1 MRCLPDEGEFM
12 AAFMRANPP
21 QASESPD
28 TRMWPLE
35 AQLLGQI
42 IDLLAAANWQRGG
55 GKGSRPKSILTQAPQ
70 RPSQSV
76 MSNEDMRAYLDRMG
90 PQASQRESDDDE
102 PRADPDAPV
111 VS

>member
-1 MRCLPDEGEFM
+1 MV
-12 AAFMRANPP
+12 AFMRMNPP
-21 QASESPD
+21 QAADTPD
-28 TRMWPLE
+28 TRAWPLE

-55 GKGSRPKSILTQAPQ
+55 GKGGRPKSILTQAPQ
-70 RPSQSV
+70 RASQSV
-76 MSNEDMRAYLDRMG
+76 LSDVDMRAYLDRMG
-90 PQASQRESDDDE
+90 PQASQREGSDDE